1 MDRLEQ
7 LMCRRVAYSMT
18 DEPES
23 TYTGTV
29 ERDSNGRPY
38 IQDED
43 DAGAI
48 VYDTW
53 ALKTVKEIN

>member
-7 LMCRRVAYSMT
+7 LMCRRVAYVMT
-18 DEPES
+18 DEPYT
-23 TYTGTV
+23 TYKGTV

-38 IQDED
+38 IQDENE
-43 DAGAI
+43 AGVI
-48 VYDTW
+48 IYDTG